1 MQLSLLIQGDPW
13 TTDAPAAALKF
24 ARAAVAAGHGVRRAF
39 FHGDAASIANR
50 GAMPPQDEENIA
62 AAWVEFATCHD
73 IPLTACIASAARRGV
88 VDADA
93 AERLGLAGA
102 TVRDGFELGGLGQMI
117 EAMEGAERTVTF
129 GA

>member
-62 AAWVEFATCHD
+62 AAWVEFATRHD